1 MFKKTINFVKNIS
14 MFLSV
19 KMIFAADMTG
29 VAALDNTIGTGERII
44 SILAKWGG
52 IALLVSGGIMFG
64 LGKVKGE
71 ALSLGVWI
79 ILGLGLII
87 AGFGWWNTAFTS
99 GFSF

>member
-1 MFKKTINFVKNIS
+1 MFKKTINVIKNVTVFLFV
-14 MFLSV
+14 MVAL
-19 KMIFAADMTG
+19 AADMTG

-87 AGFGWWNTAFTS
+87 AGFGWWNTAFSS